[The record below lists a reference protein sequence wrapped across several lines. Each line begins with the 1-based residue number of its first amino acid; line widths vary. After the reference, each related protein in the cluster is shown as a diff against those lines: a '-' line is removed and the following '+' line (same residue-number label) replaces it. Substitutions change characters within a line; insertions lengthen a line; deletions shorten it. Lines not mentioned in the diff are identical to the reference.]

1 MNLSFCSFAS
11 GSSGNCY
18 LIKSRESAILIDA
31 GISTKKIHAALEEL
45 GTERSEIS
53 GVFVTHEHSD
63 HVKGLKVLTKQ
74 NPLWNVYASEE
85 TCLCLRETVHN
96 SEQIRSLDTDHITQ
110 VGDMRIR
117 AIDISHDAAHPVCYT
132 VTSGNSKIT
141 VAVLAE
147 IRAGQGQWMFFY
159 GEQKQSRHH
168 NKQGNSKITVLTDTG
183 YVPERVRPELE
194 SSDLIVIEAN
204 HEVNM
209 LKAGPYPY
217 RLKLRILGDSGH
229 LSNETA
235 GEILSDVMSRDD
247 RYRTI
252 LLAHLSRENN
262 FPQLALQTVTNI
274 LEEHRF
280 YPGKHMRLEV
290 LKREGIS
297 GFTEI

>member
-31 GISTKKIHAALEEL
+31 GISTKKIHAALEET
-45 GTERSEIS
+45 GTQRSEIS
-53 GVFVTHEHSD
+53 GIFITHEHSD
-63 HVKGLKVLTKQ
+63 HVKGLKVLTRQ
-74 NPLWNVYASEE
+74 NPQWNVYASRE
-85 TCLCLRETVHN
+85 TCSCLRDIVHN
-96 SEQIRSLDTDHITQ
+96 SEQIRSLEIDQIIQ
-110 VGDMRIR
+110 IGDMEIK
-117 AIDISHDAAHPVCYT
+117 AMDISHDAAHPVCYT
-132 VTSGNSKIT
+132 VTSGD
-141 VAVLAE
+141 
-147 IRAGQGQWMFFY
+147 
-159 GEQKQSRHH
+159 SR
-168 NKQGNSKITVLTDTG
+168 ITVLTDTG
-183 YVPERVRPELE
+183 YVPQRVMSELTV
-194 SSDLIVIEAN
+194 SDLIVIEAN

-209 LKAGPYPY
+209 LKAGSYPY

-235 GEILSDVMSRDD
+235 GEVLSDAMTCDD

-262 FPQLALQTVTNI
+262 FPQLALQTVMNI

-290 LKREGIS
+290 LRREGLS
-297 GFTEI
+297 GFTEL